1 MASLF
6 ISDLHLDDARP
17 QATEAFLGFLRG
29 PASRC
34 EALYIL
40 GDLFEYWLGDDAP
53 TPAGVAAARALAEL
67 RAAGVP
73 LYFLHGNRDFLIGNR
88 FAEQAGLQL
97 LPEEQVLDLYGR
109 PTLVLHGDTLC
120 TDDVAYQQI
129 RSMLRNP
136 EWQRDFLSKTPDER
150 VRMALEA
157 RELSADHKQ
166 GVSMEIMDVN
176 QQAVRSAFER
186 HQVLHMIHGH
196 THRPAVHQHAT
207 GHGQAERTV
216 LGDWYDQGS
225 VLEVDAAGSRML
237 PISI

>member
-17 QATEAFLGFLRG
+17 QATAAFLRFVSG
-29 PASRC
+29 PAAGC

-53 TPAGVAAARALAEL
+53 TPAGVAVAGALAEL
-67 RAAGVP
+67 SAAGTPV
-73 LYFLHGNRDFLIGNR
+73 YFLHGNRDFLLGPR
-88 FAEQAGLQL
+88 FARQAGLQL
-97 LPEEQVLDLYGR
+97 LPEEQVVDLYGR
-109 PTLVLHGDTLC
+109 PTLLLHGDTLC
-120 TDDVAYQQI
+120 TGDVAYQQV

-136 EWQRDFLSKTPDER
+136 DWQREFLAKTPDER

-166 GVSMEIMDVN
+166 GVGMDIMDVSKE
-176 QQAVRSAFER
+176 AVRTAFER
-186 HQVLHMIHGH
+186 HGVRHMIHGH
-196 THRPAVHQHAT
+196 THRPNVHRHTT
-207 GHGQAERTV
+207 GHGEAERIV

-225 VLEVDAAGSRML
+225 VLEVDAQGSRML
-237 PISI
+237 PIPV